1 LQRNPRDALTE
12 FLSEGLKGNGYD
24 SQRLE
29 PCEGN
34 SMAKPQPSRSDLRQD
49 AKSTK
54 KRFVFLGALRALRE
68 ELFLF

>member
-1 LQRNPRDALTE
+1 
-12 FLSEGLKGNGYD
+12 
-24 SQRLE
+24 
-29 PCEGN
+29 
-34 SMAKPQPSRSDLRQD
+34 MAKPQPSRSDLRQD